1 MLTCAPQ
8 VLTSGQVLVGNAS
21 QVLLVGN
28 GLQFVVGLWPWL
40 QVGADLPS
48 AWLVVS
54 AAVALGWLRVWAGLA
69 LALLRMRAELPS
81 ASQLWWPLLVG
92 QAER

>member
-28 GLQFVVGLWPWL
+28 GLQFVVGLWPWP

-81 ASQLWWPLLVG
+81 ASQPWWPLLVG